1 MRIIMR
7 KTIIFGTVA
16 ALFGVAAVAQAAN
29 DQAKAAMKDAGQIT
43 QKADT
48 DARREKAEH
57 KTKMRTEARERGD
70 DAREHRKEARER
82 EHHKEARER
91 GHKSGAYEDR
101 D

>member
-1 MRIIMR
+1 MR
-7 KTIIFGTVA
+7 KTIIFGAIATV
-16 ALFGVAAVAQAAN
+16 FGLATVAQAAN
-29 DQAKAAMKDAGQIT
+29 DQAKPAMKDSGQFA

-48 DARREKAEH
+48 EARGEKAEH
-57 KTKMRTEARERGD
+57 KTKMRTEARERDD
-70 DAREHRKEARER
+70 DAREHRKEARGR